1 MRRVIFH
8 VFNLVLLFA
17 SVTMVGQSNIL
28 SEFTARQNGNTVELK
43 WTFRSGETCDGT
55 WVQHATDSTMMQ
67 TINHVPGICG
77 APDVPV
83 EYRFTHENPVPDD
96 VNYYRLILGSRGN
109 SSTVSVYVN
118 AVGEGFIIVGQP
130 LSDEAE
136 IILADGFQNGVQ
148 LKIFDTS
155 GRLQY
160 ETETTERRLKL
171 RRENFRSGMHILH
184 IYYANGNQF
193 RGKLLV
199 I

>member
-43 WTFRSGETCDGT
+43 WTFRSGETCNGT
-55 WVQHATDSTMMQ
+55 WVQHATDSTMME

-83 EYRFTHENPVPDD
+83 EYSFTHENPVPGKT
-96 VNYYRLILGSRGN
+96 NYYRLILGSRGN
-109 SSTVSVYVN
+109 SNTVSVYVD
-118 AVGEGFIIVGQP
+118 AVGKGFMIAGQP
-130 LSDEAE
+130 LSSEAE
-136 IILADGFQNGVQ
+136 IIFADGFQKGVMV
-148 LKIFDTS
+148 KIFDAA

-160 ETETTERRLKL
+160 EAETSERRLQI
-171 RRENFRSGMHILH
+171 RREDFRSGMHILQIH
-184 IYYANGNQF
+184 YANGNQF